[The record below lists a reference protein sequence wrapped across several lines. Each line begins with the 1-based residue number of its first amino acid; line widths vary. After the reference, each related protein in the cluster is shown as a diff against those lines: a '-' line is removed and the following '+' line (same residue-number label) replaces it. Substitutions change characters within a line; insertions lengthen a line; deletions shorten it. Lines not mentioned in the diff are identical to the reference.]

1 MEVKRNIYLMAMTP
15 NPGELVEKIASISY
29 QTQRFFDK
37 IHPKMIKF
45 KSGRQVPFD
54 EFKLEGDP
62 ELGKPLPGYSKD
74 DEMVV
79 EIIEPSYV
87 KVVKFLM
94 AIGHHAMLRNCT
106 ATFML
111 ENITRKGALHFLR
124 YQFCVT
130 NMQSQKYK
138 NQGSFEYLL
147 PDESDCPPGVRKE
160 LVNCMEVIQTM
171 YEFLRKTGIDPEWS
185 RGVYPNMTA
194 QTMTLTTNFE
204 QIRHMCDCLCGDD
217 YVGENQEI
225 MMDILKIMKTEAPEF
240 FHDFK
245 IADDGRSARRQGSK
259 YSRNKHVNWML
270 PADRKEEFGLEIPKP
285 VPGTETDIP

>member
-1 MEVKRNIYLMAMTP
+1 MEVKRNIYLMSMTP
-15 NPGELVEKIASISY
+15 NPGELVEKIGSISY

-45 KSGRQVPFD
+45 KSGRQVPFA
-54 EFKLEGDP
+54 EFKLESDP
-62 ELGKPLPGYSKD
+62 ELGKSLPGYSKD

-79 EIIEPSYV
+79 EIIEPSYTR
-87 KVVKFLM
+87 VVKFLM
-94 AIGHHAMLRNCT
+94 AIGHHAMLRNCY

-124 YQFCVT
+124 YQFCHT
-130 NMQSQKYK
+130 NFSSQKYK
-138 NQGSFEYLL
+138 NQGDFEYLL
-147 PDESDCPPGVRKE
+147 PDENNCPPGVRTE
-160 LVNCMEVIQTM
+160 LANCMEVIQTM
-171 YEFLRKTGIDPEWS
+171 YEFLRKTGVDTEWS
-185 RGVYPNMTA
+185 RGVYPNITA

-225 MMDILKIMKTEAPEF
+225 MIDILKIMKKEAPEF
-240 FHDFK
+240 FHDFVMSE
-245 IADDGRSARRQGSK
+245 DGRSAKRRGAR
-259 YSRNKHVNWML
+259 YARNKHVNWML
-270 PADRKEEFGLEIPKP
+270 PADKKEEFGLDVPKP